1 MSFRE
6 TNKKDWFHLG
16 IYLVLWLLL
25 LGVGAVILIPLY
37 PPAGFIIWLVIF
49 AGTGLL
55 LLVRWHSRSTGY
67 RCSDCGA
74 EFEISALVDFISP
87 QVPDKK
93 LLKCPRCGK
102 RAWDQVLM
110 KNQPSE

>member
-1 MSFRE
+1 MPYRE
-6 TNKKDWFHLG
+6 TNKNDWLRVG
-16 IYLVLWLLL
+16 AYLLIWLVLLAI
-25 LGVGAVILIPLY
+25 GGAILIPLS
-37 PPAGFIIWLVIF
+37 PPIGLIIWLVLF

-55 LLVRWHSRSTGY
+55 WLVRWHSHSTGY
-67 RCSDCGA
+67 RCSECGA

-93 LLKCPRCGK
+93 YLKCPQCGK

-110 KNQPSE
+110 KNLSPE